1 MQTSNM
7 FRAYDIG
14 VTIRLYIQLRCQLL
28 EYICYLFY
36 ISLPLRKEGKI
47 MVTADA
53 GNAANQDAA
62 TKAVPDAAPETDSVS
77 TDLEHR
83 AAKFADN
90 ETEID
95 GEGKR
100 KRDYSY
106 TQNREVSWLRFD
118 NRVLD
123 EAFDPS
129 VPLFERFKFV
139 SIFSSNLDEWFMI
152 RVGGLTDL
160 SALKKQPS
168 DNKSNMTP
176 SEQLATL
183 LSLSLIHI

>member
-90 ETEID
+90 ET
-95 GEGKR
+95 
-100 KRDYSY
+100 
-106 TQNREVSWLRFD
+106 
-118 NRVLD
+118 
-123 EAFDPS
+123 
-129 VPLFERFKFV
+129 
-139 SIFSSNLDEWFMI
+139 
-152 RVGGLTDL
+152 
-160 SALKKQPS
+160 
-168 DNKSNMTP
+168 
-176 SEQLATL
+176 
-183 LSLSLIHI
+183 